1 MEKRRVADDAAEQGE
16 GWFLVSPPVSSVLLH
31 IISWIIGPAQTD
43 SPSGAVKV
51 PDVKQN
57 ESCLFLSRVCVRVK
71 HSVIEHVKN
80 CLVLSNC
87 LMQWKALPV

>member
-1 MEKRRVADDAAEQGE
+1 M
-16 GWFLVSPPVSSVLLH
+16 VSRPPPVSSVLLH

-57 ESCLFLSRVCVRVK
+57 ESCLFRSRVRVK
-71 HSVIEHVKN
+71 HSVFERVKN
-80 CLVLSNC
+80 CLALSNC